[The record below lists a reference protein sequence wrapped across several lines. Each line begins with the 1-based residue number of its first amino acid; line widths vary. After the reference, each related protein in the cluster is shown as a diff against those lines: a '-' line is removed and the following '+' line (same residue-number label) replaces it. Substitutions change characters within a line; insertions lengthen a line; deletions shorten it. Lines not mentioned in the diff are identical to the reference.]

1 MFDSLNTL
9 KNSFRKRILLSI
21 TLLSSFAFSQEYNIQ
36 GTVRALE
43 RNTGKKLEYVKID
56 VDSGS
61 YMIKTNPDGTFNIS
75 MPDTIQESPD
85 STQKINIGEY
95 KELNRGDNT
104 LYSNGKTWNG
114 VTEGNLIPVY
124 LNNATSFDSLTFK
137 NAIGLETNWENSH
150 PN

>member
-1 MFDSLNTL
+1 
-9 KNSFRKRILLSI
+9 
-21 TLLSSFAFSQEYNIQ
+21 
-36 GTVRALE
+36 
-43 RNTGKKLEYVKID
+43 GKKLEYVKID

-61 YMIKTNPDGTFNIS
+61 YMIKTNPDGTFNMKIPQGTHNIRASKPGYIGFIRQEFNINKDTTFNIS